1 MGWPSRM
8 ENSGRV
14 AGRAVGAWRRLLVT
28 VEADAA
34 AVERRLAAGGIACP
48 DCGGVLDPWAWARRR
63 VLRGA
68 AGAPVVVRPRRTLC
82 RECGHSHVL
91 LPVFALLR
99 RADAAVV
106 IGAGLAGKAAGA
118 GVRTI
123 AAVLCVPEGTVR
135 GWLRRFA
142 GRAQAVRVVFTALL
156 VDLDPDPAPPDPAG
170 SVFADA
176 VAAITALTAAVGRR
190 WPVPAGVWQTAC
202 AVSGGRLLAPG
213 WPRP

>member
-1 MGWPSRM
+1 M
-8 ENSGRV
+8 
-14 AGRAVGAWRRLLVT
+14 VT

-48 DCGGVLDPWAWARRR
+48 DCGGVLERWAWARRR

-68 AGAPVVVRPRRTLC
+68 GGVAVPVRPRRARC
-82 RECGHSHVL
+82 RACGRSHVL

-106 IGAGLAGKAAGA
+106 IGAGLAGKAAGSGA
-118 GVRTI
+118 RTI
-123 AAVLCVPEGTVR
+123 AGRLGVPAATVR

-142 GRAQAVRVVFTALL
+142 ARAAAVRLVFTGLL
-156 VDLDPDPAPPDPAG
+156 VDLDPDPVVPDAAG

-176 VAAITALTAAVGRR
+176 IAAIAGFAQAVERR
-190 WPVPAGVWQTAC
+190 WPVPVGMWQCAC
-202 AVSGGRLLAPG
+202 AACGGRLLAPG

>member
-1 MGWPSRM
+1 M
-8 ENSGRV
+8 
-14 AGRAVGAWRRLLVT
+14 VT

-48 DCGGVLDPWAWARRR
+48 DCGGVLGPWAWARRR
-63 VLRGA
+63 VLRGQ
-68 AGAPVVVRPRRTLC
+68 GGVPVPVRPRRARC
-82 RECGHSHVL
+82 RGCGRSHVL

-106 IGAGLAGKAAGA
+106 IGAALVAKAAGA
-118 GVRTI
+118 GAR
-123 AAVLCVPEGTVR
+123 AVAGVLGVAVATVR

-142 GRAQAVRVVFTALL
+142 SRAEAVRVLFTAVL
-156 VDLDPDPAPPDPAG
+156 VDLDPDPVPPDAAG

-176 VAAITALTAAVGRR
+176 VAAIVAVAGAVGRR
-190 WPVPAGVWQTAC
+190 FVPSAGCWQSAC

-213 WPRP
+213 WPNR